1 MKPDP
6 RYYYRR
12 VMIKVQL
19 IIQPLVFEYPV
30 AKNAA
35 GLKLTAKRYTTP
47 ASEHEG
53 FTLLFT
59 HCIASRE
66 FWYLAIVH
74 DPLEAVFLS

>member
-1 MKPDP
+1 
-6 RYYYRR
+6 
-12 VMIKVQL
+12 MIKVQL
-19 IIQPLVFEYPV
+19 IIQPLVFECPAAKN

-47 ASEHEG
+47 ASELEHEG

-66 FWYLAIVH
+66 FW
-74 DPLEAVFLS
+74 